1 MFPPL
6 AGLHH
11 AAENNEG
18 DGEGNHDDD
27 VKHWAS
33 EESGIGRTEDFE
45 SIFGEATDAE
55 AGRHARAV
63 MWSVH
68 RRLQR
73 DDAMLLGY
81 RTFARFLGYVV
92 LFILVVYFQLQS
104 LRSENRVQYGAVRSA
119 VFGLDLNVTTD
130 GSVDVSSHL
139 ASYAVLSDW
148 VAESVIPSVWTL
160 PSCGDAEC
168 TEELPGFDAGEGTRA
183 TFFQP
188 QCPADCGVVET
199 ARVSVSF
206 FDVGKLAHAFAMVE
220 DVAGAAP
227 VAGWNVCHAS
237 DREAGTPELV
247 CVFDGDA
254 FIDGRPYRTAELDPR
269 DARFGGTKNLTLYGG
284 DWELRYAFAGFDAG
298 GADATGFPAIRG
310 EICVADPDDNATMA
324 CERWDPCPAAAECVC
339 EYVDDA
345 WAAKLASA
353 LGFALNEVFP
363 GLPQGAA
370 AGGAA
375 PGNENAVWHH
385 EAEQQKLHELA
396 FGTAAKR
403 AKVDAAAAKAVVTT
417 KQANLAKAAKGTKSI
432 ASFFG
437 AKKKK

>member
-6 AGLHH
+6 MAGLHQKGKKKK
-11 AAENNEG
+11 G

-148 VAESVIPSVWTL
+148 VGESVIPGVWTL

-199 ARVSVSF
+199 ARREDGRRALQSAGPPVGLEVRDVLEEVQVRVVVGEALERHRGREERRRRLRGGRAERRHGRAPRPVVAELQRPH
-206 FDVGKLAHAFAMVE
+206 DVG
-220 DVAGAAP
+220 
-227 VAGWNVCHAS
+227 
-237 DREAGTPELV
+237 
-247 CVFDGDA
+247 
-254 FIDGRPYRTAELDPR
+254 
-269 DARFGGTKNLTLYGG
+269 
-284 DWELRYAFAGFDAG
+284 
-298 GADATGFPAIRG
+298 
-310 EICVADPDDNATMA
+310 
-324 CERWDPCPAAAECVC
+324 
-339 EYVDDA
+339 
-345 WAAKLASA
+345 
-353 LGFALNEVFP
+353 
-363 GLPQGAA
+363 Q
-370 AGGAA
+370 
-375 PGNENAVWHH
+375 
-385 EAEQQKLHELA
+385 
-396 FGTAAKR
+396 
-403 AKVDAAAAKAVVTT
+403 
-417 KQANLAKAAKGTKSI
+417 
-432 ASFFG
+432 
-437 AKKKK
+437 